1 MENKFDRRK
10 EFEIFV
16 KYMLEE
22 YLQRT
27 QDKYEEKEEVKFDL
41 MDITTERDCLYS
53 IIKYARRV
61 MVGKGKPHDFEKI
74 AHYAQIAWTLKQ
86 RTDLKTLQ
94 KISAKEPQEPKVV
107 EAPSILEPPK
117 RGFASNHSI

>member
-1 MENKFDRRK
+1 MDKFDRRK

-74 AHYAQIAWTLKQ
+74 AHYAQISWTLKQ

-94 KISAKEPQEPKVV
+94 KISAKEPQRSKVV
-107 EAPSILEPPK
+107 EASNIPEPPK
-117 RGFASNHSI
+117 RGFVPNRSI